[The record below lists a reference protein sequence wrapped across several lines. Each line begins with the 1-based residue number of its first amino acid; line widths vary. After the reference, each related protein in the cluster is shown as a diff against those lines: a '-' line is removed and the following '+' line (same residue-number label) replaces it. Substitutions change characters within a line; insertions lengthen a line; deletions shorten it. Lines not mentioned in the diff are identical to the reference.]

1 MCIPREKMDIYE
13 PRREALEETIP
24 VATLILDFWNL
35 ELQGNVFGPLSY
47 QVFGTWLGYPGN
59 WGNWHSLSSSLL
71 LISQCAL
78 QQALR
83 LLIIITKVC
92 YQFQHLNDCVYH
104 TLINLHTNLRM
115 PVLDILISPIIFY

>member
-47 QVFGTWLGYPGN
+47 QVFGTW
-59 WGNWHSLSSSLL
+59 
-71 LISQCAL
+71 
-78 QQALR
+78 
-83 LLIIITKVC
+83 
-92 YQFQHLNDCVYH
+92 
-104 TLINLHTNLRM
+104 
-115 PVLDILISPIIFY
+115 